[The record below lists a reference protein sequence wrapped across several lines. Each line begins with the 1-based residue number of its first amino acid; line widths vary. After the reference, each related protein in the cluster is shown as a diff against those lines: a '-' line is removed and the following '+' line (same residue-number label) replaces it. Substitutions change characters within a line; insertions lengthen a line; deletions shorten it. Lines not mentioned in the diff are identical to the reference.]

1 MNFKLRPTHV
11 HFIQNSVLKKLKCE
25 LSLLLKLTRMSLT
38 NRLGREEESIV
49 LSIWVVH
56 SESFKG
62 RLYPFFD
69 QAGVVTSMTHV
80 SFPVYLVLFAWWPP
94 LLRFTGTSPLIG
106 QTGSEARG
114 DERPFSRYT
123 MSTWVRYDNEKFR
136 KSHEPKFSVIIH
148 LVSCLLT
155 NTDV

>member
-1 MNFKLRPTHV
+1 
-11 HFIQNSVLKKLKCE
+11 
-25 LSLLLKLTRMSLT
+25 MSLT

-80 SFPVYLVLFAWWPP
+80 SFPVYLVLFAW
-94 LLRFTGTSPLIG
+94 
-106 QTGSEARG
+106 
-114 DERPFSRYT
+114 
-123 MSTWVRYDNEKFR
+123 
-136 KSHEPKFSVIIH
+136 
-148 LVSCLLT
+148 
-155 NTDV
+155 